1 MNRIEEKLKQ
11 IKEKKQKAFITY
23 TTAGLPD
30 LEGTKRLIKAQE
42 EAGVDLIE
50 LGVPFSDPV
59 ADGQVIQSASYQ
71 AICKGVT
78 LKKVFHT
85 VEQMREEGVKIP
97 IIFMMYYNTV
107 LHYGVKEFVKKCNE
121 AGVDGL
127 DHSGSPTGRTG
138 RNQ

>member
-42 EAGVDLIE
+42 KAGVDLIE

-59 ADGQVIQSASYQ
+59 ADGPVIQNASYQ

-85 VEQMREEGVKIP
+85 VEQMREEACR
-97 IIFMMYYNTV
+97 FR
-107 LHYGVKEFVKKCNE
+107 LF
-121 AGVDGL
+121 L
-127 DHSGSPTGRTG
+127 
-138 RNQ
+138 

>member
-59 ADGQVIQSASYQ
+59 ADGQVIQNASYQ
-71 AICKGVT
+71 AICKGKKK
-78 LKKVFHT
+78 KKVFHT